1 MGPDREMTSTN
12 LIPQAK
18 EQPKNPKRGGGRIL
32 AQITLR
38 IHLSTG
44 IMYQVDTGRQQ
55 MCK

>member
-12 LIPQAK
+12 LIPLAK
-18 EQPKNPKRGGGRIL
+18 EQPKNPRRGGGGLL

-44 IMYQVDTGRQQ
+44 IMY
-55 MCK
+55 